1 LEIKDPSGKT
11 FFESY
16 DRLILSPGT
25 EPILPVNNA
34 LEFKN
39 VFTLRSIDDA
49 VSIKERLRRGRHIT
63 VIGSGFIGLEAVEAL
78 IKLKKEITL
87 IEILPQVMPQLDPE
101 MAGYIEE
108 HLLLNKVSLIL
119 NDSVKEFS
127 GNPVEKII
135 LKKLE
140 ALADHTKWEGDE
152 IVVGALKGSITVAF
166 GIMGAYVAL
175 ALVRLSP
182 EILAVIQKGLLIFII
197 LTVTIILARIAVG
210 FVNNYSKK
218 AKGNLPSTSIFT
230 NLTKIVIIA
239 IGLLIILQSLGIS
252 ITPLLTALGIGGLA
266 VALALQETLSSLF
279 AGIHILASGQI
290 RPGDYIRLESGDEG
304 YVTDITWRNT
314 TIRALP
320 NNMVIIPNSK
330 LASAIITNYY
340 LPEKEMGVLVPVG
353 VSYDSDLEKVE
364 KITIEV
370 AKEVEK
376 SVTGGVPEFN
386 PFIRYNALADFSINF
401 VVILRAREFV
411 DQHLLRHEFIKK
423 LHQRYNKEGIEIPFP
438 IRTIYMK
445 KEQ

>member
-1 LEIKDPSGKT
+1 MLETSLNVAQ
-11 FFESY
+11 
-16 DRLILSPGT
+16 LILP
-25 EPILPVNNA
+25 L
-34 LEFKN
+34 
-39 VFTLRSIDDA
+39 SII
-49 VSIKERLRRGRHIT
+49 V
-63 VIGSGFIGLEAVEAL
+63 GSFLVGLVL
-78 IKLKKEITL
+78 
-87 IEILPQVMPQLDPE
+87 
-101 MAGYIEE
+101 
-108 HLLLNKVSLIL
+108 
-119 NDSVKEFS
+119 
-127 GNPVEKII
+127 EKII

-182 EILAVIQKGLLIFII
+182 KILALIQKGLLIIII
-197 LTVTIILARIAVG
+197 LTVTIILARSAVG
-210 FVNNYSKK
+210 FVNFYSKK

-230 NLTKIVIIA
+230 NLTKIVIFIL
-239 IGLLIILQSLGIS
+239 GFLFILQSLGVS
-252 ITPLLTALGIGGLA
+252 VTPLLTALGIGGLA